1 LLTADSTRQTNQVGD
16 RNIRLYLTGL
26 TASMLG
32 DSAMSLVAGIWVKQ
46 LTGNRAAALV
56 SVCVFVPSVL
66 APLAGAV
73 VDRFP
78 RRRVLLAVNAAAA
91 TVVLLLLFVRGASQA
106 WLIYAVMLWYGAT
119 LVVIDPAETALFTQL
134 TPEHAFGQL
143 NGVRVSPQ
151 EGCKL
156 LAPLGGA
163 ALFAAAGGAAVA
175 AVEAG
180 TFALAV
186 GTIALLRFPERRPQ
200 PTERHWRTE
209 VAAGLLHVRG
219 TPELARLTAV
229 GGIAMIASGVAF
241 AAQYPLVDAL
251 HRPAPFLGVL
261 TSALGAG
268 SIAAGLTSGRVLAR
282 VGERGLV
289 TLGLING
296 AAGYLLTASG
306 CLPAV
311 LAGAV
316 VRGFALPWIVIAVI
330 TAGRR
335 LTPWIGK
342 AASRPPSPWPC
353 SHRSHWR

>member
-1 LLTADSTRQTNQVGD
+1 
-16 RNIRLYLTGL
+16 
-26 TASMLG
+26 
-32 DSAMSLVAGIWVKQ
+32 
-46 LTGNRAAALV
+46 
-56 SVCVFVPSVL
+56 
-66 APLAGAV
+66 
-73 VDRFP
+73 
-78 RRRVLLAVNAAAA
+78 
-91 TVVLLLLFVRGASQA
+91 
-106 WLIYAVMLWYGAT
+106 MLWYGAT